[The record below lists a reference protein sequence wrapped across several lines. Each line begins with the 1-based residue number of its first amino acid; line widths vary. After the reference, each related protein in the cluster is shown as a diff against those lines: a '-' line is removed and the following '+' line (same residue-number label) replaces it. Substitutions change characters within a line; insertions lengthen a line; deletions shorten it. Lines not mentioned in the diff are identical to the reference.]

1 MGIPE
6 GVDTTFTGLK
16 FPPTMQ
22 VHLVRQARA
31 WAKRCAKDPARNSAL
46 VVSGPIK
53 AA

>member
-31 WAKRCAKDPARNSAL
+31 WAKRCAKDPARNSPL